1 MTSQDV
7 LHDLRKR
14 VEELVDIKS
23 KFDEDLVKAR
33 EKFPDNKNFAIIG
46 EMLKEY
52 LIPNQE
58 TGDDLGDELSP
69 EIVASLEVV
78 EEMDRT
84 DIEILAEQQKDDE
97 RYVPPFSLGLD
108 DIEKES
114 NQNLVTPEP
123 EPQEREKS
131 KRTKK
136 VGPYQKSPYVNRV
149 IDIKERM
156 NNEDFGYWVFLL
168 KKKGELL

>member
-14 VEELVDIKS
+14 AEELVDIKS
-23 KFDEDLVKAR
+23 KFDEDLMKAR

-46 EMLKEY
+46 EILKEY

-84 DIEILAEQQKDDE
+84 DIEILTDQQKDDE

-108 DIEKES
+108 DIEKEN
-114 NQNLVTPEP
+114 NQDLVTPEP
-123 EPQEREKS
+123 QGREKS
-131 KRTKK
+131 KHTKK

-156 NNEDFGYWVFLL
+156 NNEDFGY
-168 KKKGELL
+168 

>member
-14 VEELVDIKS
+14 AEELVDIKS

-46 EMLKEY
+46 EMLKDY

-97 RYVPPFSLGLD
+97 RYVPPFSLGLE
-108 DIEKES
+108 DIEKRKES
-114 NQNLVTPEP
+114 KFGHAGARTTR
-123 EPQEREKS
+123 EREKQEDKESRSIS
-131 KRTKK
+131 KITLCQQ
-136 VGPYQKSPYVNRV
+136 G
-149 IDIKERM
+149 D
-156 NNEDFGYWVFLL
+156 
-168 KKKGELL
+168 